1 MKKISFLLR
10 YIHYRLKATNQHGI
24 HSPFIF
30 SLYNNV
36 INQKGNYYAFE
47 RIEYL
52 RKKLLILKR
61 EIDVTDLGTGKSG
74 KRSIGEI
81 TSKAAKSKKYGEL
94 LFRLVNHFKPDTI
107 VEMGTSLG
115 ISTSYLASV
124 SPTITVVTIEGC
136 PHTAKEAGN
145 NFKSLQL
152 KNIEQVVGDFKIT
165 LPAVLSQIKKDSRTL
180 FFFDGN
186 HQKEPTL
193 NYFHQCLEIANENS
207 IFIFDDIHW
216 SKEMEDAWEG
226 IKKQPAVTITI
237 DLFFLGLVFFR
248 KEQAKENF
256 TLKMG

>member
-24 HSPFIF
+24 HSPFVF
-30 SLYNNV
+30 NLYNNV
-36 INQKGNYYAFE
+36 INQKGSYYAFE

-52 RKKLLILKR
+52 RKKLLIQKR

-74 KRSIGEI
+74 KRSIAEI
-81 TSKAAKSKKYGEL
+81 TSKAAKSRKYGEL
-94 LFRLVNHFKPDTI
+94 LFRMVNHFKPDTI

-115 ISTSYLASV
+115 ISTSYLASACPSV
-124 SPTITVVTIEGC
+124 KVITIEGC
-136 PHTAKEAGN
+136 PYTAKEAGN

-152 KNIEQVVGDFKIT
+152 KNVEQVVGDFKIT
-165 LPAVLSQIKKDSRTL
+165 LPPILSRIKKDSHTL

-193 NYFHQCLEIANENS
+193 SYFQQCLEIANENS

-216 SKEMEDAWEG
+216 SKAMEEAWEE
-226 IKKQPAVTITI
+226 IKKQPTVTITI
-237 DLFFLGLVFFR
+237 DLYFLGFVFFR

-256 TLKMG
+256 TLKMS